1 VEDPSHDRLVPNI
14 ALRYTKP
21 EYSDRTPTRVQIEG
35 EVGVSA
41 MRDAGVEALHRSL
54 KGDNPTIRH
63 DRIEGQ
69 SSWRT
74 ASPRLHVE
82 QCRNDKDSDRQPKS
96 ADD

>member
-1 VEDPSHDRLVPNI
+1 VENPSHDRLAPNI
-14 ALRYTKP
+14 ALRYTEA
-21 EYSDRTPTRVQIEG
+21 EYSDRTPTRVQVEG

-41 MRDAGVEALHRSL
+41 MRHAGVEALHRSL

-74 ASPRLHVE
+74 ASPRLHIE
-82 QCRNDKDSDRQPKS
+82 QRRNDKDSYGQPKS
-96 ADD
+96 AYD